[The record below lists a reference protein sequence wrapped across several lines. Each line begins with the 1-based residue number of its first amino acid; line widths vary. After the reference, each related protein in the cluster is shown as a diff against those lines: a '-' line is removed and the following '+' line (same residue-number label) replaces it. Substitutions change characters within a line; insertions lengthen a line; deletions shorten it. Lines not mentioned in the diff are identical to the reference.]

1 MRPGS
6 SRPKRAKLL
15 GRLGVE
21 PLTDAF
27 DLDAFHAACR
37 RRNAPI
43 KQVLLA
49 GDLVVGVGNIYASE
63 ALFLAGIR
71 PTLSAARISRRR
83 AAQLRAA
90 IREVLARAV
99 AQGGSTLRDFSNA
112 HGEAGLFQLE
122 AMVYDRAGQPCRVCA
137 AHRRKASGRVSAQ
150 RISAQTARNPE
161 GFARAGC
168 YIDRHCGGTVGTSF
182 NEQFDQHGTWR
193 REFALRLKLLSE
205 WLKDH
210 ELLDAA
216 VEERLR
222 RLETQ
227 LRSDKV
233 MVAFVAEFSRGKS
246 ELINA
251 IFFAGYERRIM
262 PASAGRTTM
271 CPTELGY
278 DADVPPCLRL
288 LPIETRLQP
297 QPLMEWRMVP
307 EKWTRV
313 DLDVNDPAQLAKAF
327 EKVAEVVRV
336 TQDEARALGF
346 WHDESPEDNPM
357 MDANGRVEVPQ
368 WRHALINIAHPLLKQ
383 GLVIL
388 DTPGL
393 NAIGA
398 EPELTV
404 NLIPQAHAVVFIL
417 AADTGVTKSDLAI
430 WREHLITEEDNLESR
445 LVVLNKIDTMWD
457 ALSTP
462 AQVQAQ
468 IERQRATTAE
478 ILGLAQEQVIP
489 VSAQK
494 GLVAKV
500 TNDAASAARTASCRC
515 WSGALAQGVMG
526 QRQKI
531 LRAAVA
537 GGISELRSEVERV
550 IQIRRRD
557 LTEQM
562 IELKGLHGK
571 NTSVIKH
578 MRSRIEQE
586 QARVRRERRQDPR
599 RAFGAPEAAARRVQ
613 PAGNRD
619 AEDRDGRADRSA
631 AAARHQAGRQ
641 EGLWRH
647 LRAAARAPAR
657 GQSLSGEIQSMLT
670 GTFRQLN
677 AEYGFSLQ
685 APREPDLARYER
697 DLDLVERSHLQ
708 YLGVGNAFRLAQP
721 EFADRLVRALATRLR
736 VVYESALGEVELW
749 SKSAAA
755 QLDAQLRERR
765 RNFGRRL
772 EAIERIQQAAR
783 RLDERI
789 AEIAAR
795 RRPSTTAN
803 AKLAELTAT

>member
-1 MRPGS
+1 M
-6 SRPKRAKLL
+6 
-15 GRLGVE
+15 
-21 PLTDAF
+21 
-27 DLDAFHAACR
+27 AA
-37 RRNAPI
+37 
-43 KQVLLA
+43 
-49 GDLVVGVGNIYASE
+49 
-63 ALFLAGIR
+63 
-71 PTLSAARISRRR
+71 T
-83 AAQLRAA
+83 
-90 IREVLARAV
+90 
-99 AQGGSTLRDFSNA
+99 
-112 HGEAGLFQLE
+112 
-122 AMVYDRAGQPCRVCA
+122 
-137 AHRRKASGRVSAQ
+137 
-150 RISAQTARNPE
+150 
-161 GFARAGC
+161 
-168 YIDRHCGGTVGTSF
+168 F
-182 NEQFDQHGTWR
+182 NEQFDQHGVWR

-210 ELLDAA
+210 DLLDAA

-222 RLETQ
+222 RLEGQ
-227 LRSDKV
+227 MRSDKV

-251 IFFAGYERRIM
+251 IFFAGYKRRIM

-278 DADVPPCLRL
+278 DAEVPPCLRL
-288 LPIETRLQP
+288 LPIETRLQT

-307 EKWTRV
+307 EKWHRV
-313 DLDVNDPAQLAKAF
+313 DLDVNDPGQLAQAF
-327 EKVAEVVRV
+327 EKVSEVRHV
-336 TQDEARALGF
+336 TVDQARALGF

-357 MDANGRVEVPQ
+357 VGSDGLVEVPR

-430 WREHLITEEDNLESR
+430 WREHLIAEDEGDAASR

-468 IERQRATTAE
+468 IDRQRKNTAE
-478 ILGLAQEQVIP
+478 VLGLNEHQVIP
-489 VSAQK
+489 VSGQK

-500 TNDAASAARTASCRC
+500 NNNAELLKASQLPVLEQ
-515 WSGALAQGVMG
+515 ALAQGVMG

-531 LRAAVA
+531 LHSAVGSNIA
-537 GGISELRSEVERV
+537 ELRTEATRSLS
-550 IQIRRRD
+550 IRRRD
-557 LTEQM
+557 LAEQM
-562 IELKGLHGK
+562 VELKGLRGK
-571 NTSVIKH
+571 NMSVIKH
-578 MRSRIEQE
+578 MRARIEQE
-586 QARVRRERRQDPR
+586 QADFDASGAKIHAVRS
-599 RAFGAPEAAARRVQ
+599 VHLKLL
-613 PAGNRD
+613 RD
-619 AEDRDGRADRSA
+619 VFTLLGTATLKSEMQELTDALRTPGLKLGVRKAYGKTFDRLR
-631 AAARHQAGRQ
+631 
-641 EGLWRH
+641 EGLRK
-647 LRAAARAPAR
+647 AEKV
-657 GQSLSGEIQSMLT
+657 SGEIQTMLT

-697 DLDLVERSHLQ
+697 DLDLVERSHNQ
-708 YLGVGNAFRLAQP
+708 YLGVSNALRLAQP

-736 VVYESALGEVELW
+736 VIYESALGEVELW
-749 SKSAAA
+749 NKSAAA

-772 EAIERIQQAAR
+772 EAIERIQQAASG
-783 RLDERI
+783 LDDRI
-789 AEIAAR
+789 AEIAAQEAALD
-795 RRPSTTAN
+795 TLD
-803 AKLAELTAT
+803 AKLAELTAHLTNTPLVDRPVAEVPRKTAAA